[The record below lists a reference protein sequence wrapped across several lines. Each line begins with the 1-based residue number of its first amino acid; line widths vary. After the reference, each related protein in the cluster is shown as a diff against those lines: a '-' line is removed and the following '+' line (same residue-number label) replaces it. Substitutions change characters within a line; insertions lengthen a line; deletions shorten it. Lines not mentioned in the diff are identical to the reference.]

1 MEFKTEIRCLA
12 ELMQMSEEDVQHCL
26 ELAKSAENDSFK
38 PTDGM
43 VREAKKGLEW
53 RREHGRGGTDVGIAR
68 ARDIASGKNL
78 PLKTVKRM
86 HSFFSRHE
94 VDKKG
99 KGFSPGEDGFPSNG
113 RIAWALWGGDP
124 GQTWAASIVERAKK
138 REKASANIDP
148 DLLKMKSIL
157 VSQGMNLNDDV
168 FLKEELIKAR
178 LTGAHKPVNIEHQD
192 TEIVGHML
200 ETYVVSKSGERLDS
214 AEDIENEDLIDIVNE
229 SVIYAYIFPE
239 VSARIEELAAKNQL
253 FVSVEAWF
261 SDYDYLVGEDIVK
274 RTSATSDIL
283 EKHLRINGGEGVY
296 EEKKVGRVLRNL
308 MFGGVGVVATPANP
322 DSLILEV
329 GDTENKA
336 ASEQSILAS
345 HIIGNFEA
353 KKEKIMENPQLDD
366 SNSVEETDLEI
377 SEASIT
383 EESEVNGADDVEMTN
398 ASEEDVSE
406 STDQESEAQDQDLD
420 ISDASG
426 DIHMSESIEASE
438 EEVVE
443 ESSEDQVSEDSENLE
458 SEASMHEEEQDSGYH
473 DKEQAMGE
481 HGAHHHPEIMA
492 KVDEMMAI
500 LSGMTDMVT
509 KQNEIIGGMHDKMKE
524 IEAGQIVNDR
534 HKKMMEAGM
543 DSEMIDSRADRVSAM
558 SDQEFNDYIE
568 DVKSLLVKSIASLE
582 DVPEQVEL
590 KEVEEQVVDS
600 EIDLSKI
607 ESTDAEINIDS
618 DSSDPTY
625 QRFFQAVSSSFN
637 KRNKR

>member
-12 ELMQMSEEDVQHCL
+12 ELMQMSEEDVKHCL
-26 ELAKSAENDSFK
+26 ELAKSAESDSFK

-383 EESEVNGADDVEMTN
+383 EESGVNGADDVEMTN

-406 STDQESEAQDQDLD
+406 STDQEPEAQDQDLD

-426 DIHMSESIEASE
+426 DIHMSESIDASE

-443 ESSEDQVSEDSENLE
+443 DSSEDQVSEDSENLE

-492 KVDEMMAI
+492 KVDEIMAI

-543 DSEMIDSRADRVSAM
+543 DSEMIESRADRVSAM
-558 SDQEFNDYIE
+558 SDEEFCDYIE
-568 DVKSLLVKSIASLE
+568 DVKSLLVKSVASLE
-582 DVPEQVEL
+582 DAPEQVEL
-590 KEVEEQVVDS
+590 KEVEEQVDDS

>member
-637 KRNKR
+637 KRKKR

>member
-192 TEIVGHML
+192 TEIVSHML